1 MLLFYTW
8 GRGENESIE
17 ERKGQRGGR
26 EGWGGKWYFS
36 PTRYLQLVVRADVM
50 KEREEAVREVS
61 VKVWRQGASGQGTT
75 GTVGPRPE
83 EAVLLCWHISQQPSD
98 APN

>member
-1 MLLFYTW
+1 MRALRK
-8 GRGENESIE
+8 GKVREEEEKVGGENGISLLQ
-17 ERKGQRGGR
+17 G
-26 EGWGGKWYFS
+26 
-36 PTRYLQLVVRADVM
+36 YLQLVVRADVM

-83 EAVLLCWHISQQPSD
+83 EAVLLCWHISQQTSD